1 MPSDAS
7 LLIANGTVVGPD
19 GSVEADVLVRN
30 GSIEAV
36 ERGLATTIEA
46 DSVDRVIDAVG
57 HWVMPGG
64 IDTHTHLAHPIGRLG
79 VTTADDFY
87 TGTVAAAFGG
97 VTSILDFGLQ
107 ARGGSLVEARDARR
121 ALIEQDAVIDFGFH
135 LIVTDVNDASL
146 EEIRTLIGDGFPS
159 FKVYMTYGDKKIG
172 DDDLIRIL
180 EVTGAHGGLVYA
192 HCENDCAVTHLIERH
207 LAEGKT
213 GPAYHAPS
221 RPPEVEAEATNR
233 AIMLAEVAD
242 ATLCIAHVT
251 SAGAARHVAEARARG
266 ARVTAETCPQ
276 YLVLDA
282 SVYDPDA
289 GCEVAKYVCS
299 PPMREAEHNDALWGA
314 LADGSIQQ
322 VSSDHAPFRFEG
334 QKTGGCDN
342 FTEIPNGLPG
352 IETRLPIL
360 FTEGVAAGRLSR
372 ERFVELSAT
381 GPAAIFGL
389 ERKGRIAPG
398 MDADLIVVDPD
409 RETVVD
415 PSILH
420 SNVDYSPYHG
430 MRLKGFPTWTVSRG
444 EVVIDDGDLRAER
457 GRGALIS
464 RSTIDFADQP

>member
-1 MPSDAS
+1 MTT
-7 LLIANGTVVGPD
+7 LLIRKGTVVSPTHMG
-19 GSVEADVLVRN
+19 EADVLIRD

-36 ERGLATTIEA
+36 GPALGEA
-46 DSVDRVIDAVG
+46 LEGDVERVIDAAG

-107 ARGGSLVEARDARR
+107 ARGGSLVRARDERR
-121 ALIEQDAVIDFGFH
+121 ALIQADTVIDFGFH
-135 LIVTDVNDASL
+135 MIITDVNEDSL
-146 EEIRTLIGDGFPS
+146 PEIETLISEGFPS

-180 EVTGAHGGLVYA
+180 ERTGAHGGLVYA
-192 HCENDCAVTHLIERH
+192 HCENDCAVTHLIDRH

-233 AIMLAEVAD
+233 AIMLAEIAG
-242 ATLCIAHVT
+242 APLCIAHVT
-251 SAGAARHVAEARARG
+251 SAGAARHVADARARG
-266 ARVTAETCPQ
+266 AAVTAETCPQ
-276 YLVLDA
+276 YLVLDD
-282 SVYDPDA
+282 SVYDPA
-289 GCEVAKYVCS
+289 LGCEVAKFVCS
-299 PPMREAEHNDALWGA
+299 PPMRAAGHRDALWEA
-314 LADGSIQQ
+314 LAAGSIQQ
-322 VSSDHAPFRFEG
+322 VSSDHAPFRYEG

-360 FTEGVAAGRLSR
+360 FTEGVVAGRLSPS
-372 ERFVELSAT
+372 RFVELTAT

-389 ERKGRIAPG
+389 ERKGRLDVG
-398 MDADLIVVDPD
+398 MDADVIIVDPE

-415 PSILH
+415 PAVLH
-420 SNVDYSPYHG
+420 SDVDYSPYQG
-430 MRLKGFPTWTVSRG
+430 MRLRGFPSWTISRG
-444 EVVIDDGDLRAER
+444 EVIVDDGEMVAER
-457 GRGALIS
+457 GRGRLIERRPIS
-464 RSTIDFADQP
+464 PRDQP